1 MKDIIEKLYNK
12 ENLSFDETKTIFE
25 EIFAGKLDPIV
36 FSSVLTAMKIKGYC
50 SDELGGAA
58 NAMISAALPFNRN
71 RDICVGE
78 IVGTG
83 GDKLK
88 TINISTISAIVCA
101 SLGLHVAKHGN
112 TAVSSKSGASDVLT
126 QLGYNIRAEQKDTL
140 RALEEQGFAFF
151 FAQKYHTGMKYAAPV
166 RKALGT
172 STIFNILGPICNPA
186 HVDYEL
192 LGCYDENLLEDMSL
206 ALKLNNVKRAMVI
219 NGNGMDEIS
228 IFGQTKVC
236 ELLENGDTRKYT
248 LTNED
253 FGIKG
258 NYTQSD
264 LTGGDAVENAKT
276 AKQILSGKGCDAH
289 NAVIAANTS
298 AMLYLAGKTDNFKSG
313 FEMALE
319 EIKSGRALN
328 RFEKIA
334 KISMGL

>member
-1 MKDIIEKLYNK
+1 
-12 ENLSFDETKTIFE
+12 
-25 EIFAGKLDPIV
+25 
-36 FSSVLTAMKIKGYC
+36 
-50 SDELGGAA
+50 
-58 NAMISAALPFNRN
+58 
-71 RDICVGE
+71 
-78 IVGTG
+78 
-83 GDKLK
+83 
-88 TINISTISAIVCA
+88 
-101 SLGLHVAKHGN
+101 
-112 TAVSSKSGASDVLT
+112 
-126 QLGYNIRAEQKDTL
+126 
-140 RALEEQGFAFF
+140 
-151 FAQKYHTGMKYAAPV
+151 
-166 RKALGT
+166 
-172 STIFNILGPICNPA
+172 
-186 HVDYEL
+186 
-192 LGCYDENLLEDMSL
+192 
-206 ALKLNNVKRAMVI
+206 MVI

-298 AMLYLAGKTDNFKSG
+298 AMLYLAGKTDNFRSG